1 MSSRENYTPYPEL
14 SQPCEATQPVE
25 TVKTSKLDYS
35 YSANAT
41 TEMYRTQSRTKSI
54 DSIRISRSNFVNIKI
69 GRLEDHYKLLDK
81 LGVGAYGSVHKAID
95 KRSKQMRA
103 IKSLEIPTNKE
114 KYRRVMEEVNILRTL
129 DHPNIITIFEVINED
144 NKLHIIT
151 ELCTGGEL
159 FERIIKTG
167 YFSENLA
174 AKIMFDIMKAVM
186 YCHNSGI
193 VHRDLKPE
201 NLLFENKESHA
212 LIKVIDFGT
221 SKKLSPNTKLKSM
234 MGTAYYIAPEVIDGR
249 YDEKCDVWSC
259 GVILYILLCKRYLG
273 GYPPF
278 NGKSDSEIFK
288 KIKAGKFSF
297 SGFEWLKVSKDAK
310 NLLKKMLTLDPAERI
325 SAKEVL
331 RDPWLKKRAANQ
343 IEDRPVTADT
353 LKNLSTFRVISIQ
366 SGLKLQQATLSFIAS
381 QMSSSEEISKL
392 RDVFI
397 QLDTDGN
404 GVLSREE
411 LTQGFKILG
420 LKSVEDIEDIIQ
432 RCDADGSGFIDYSEF
447 LTATINWREALSRE
461 RLEAAFKA
469 YDIDGSGKITVEEI
483 KLFIGGN
490 DNIEEGEWRQV
501 LEGVDQNGDGEV
513 DFDEFLD
520 LMTKHFTSTTDI
532 GQILV
537 I

>member
-1 MSSRENYTPYPEL
+1 
-14 SQPCEATQPVE
+14 
-25 TVKTSKLDYS
+25 
-35 YSANAT
+35 
-41 TEMYRTQSRTKSI
+41 
-54 DSIRISRSNFVNIKI
+54 
-69 GRLEDHYKLLDK
+69 
-81 LGVGAYGSVHKAID
+81 
-95 KRSKQMRA
+95 MRA

-501 LEGVDQNGDGEV
+501 IEGVDQNGDGEV